1 MKNKKTLLMLFLLVP
16 LFLQAQ
22 IKITGLIVDSENE
35 PLIGVGIK
43 SKTAKTGTISDIDG
57 KFSITVEKGEA
68 LVFSYIGY
76 KSKEMIVQVQEE
88 VKIIMEEN
96 TNTLEE
102 AVVIGYGEVKNKD
115 LTGAVG
121 LVNMDD
127 MSKAVVANFD
137 EALAGRIA
145 GVQVSSN
152 EGMPGEDMNIIIRG
166 NNSVNQSNAP
176 LYVVDGFPLEDFSAS
191 SLNPADIE
199 SISVLKDASATA
211 IYGARGA
218 NGVIIVTSKR
228 GVVGKPRIA
237 FDASYGFAKITNK
250 IDMMNAYD
258 FVVLQSEIYTPA
270 DFADRYLKDGKTI
283 EDYKNVKSVD
293 WQDEIFRTAPIQN
306 YSLNISGGTVQ
317 TKYNATLSIHDQDG
331 IIKNSNYTRYQGRLS
346 LDQKISNKVR
356 MYANVNFSRIIQT
369 GDSPSQTN
377 YSNSAN
383 LLPNTWSYRPFY
395 TLNGYDIIENIT
407 DDQIN
412 SSSDYRIN
420 PLFIVNEEYRKR
432 YTNDFRANAFV
443 EYEMIQD
450 LKIKVSGGWNS
461 SNYRNEQFNGSKSR
475 TGNKYRTEGINAS
488 LQNRETRTWVN
499 ENTITYR
506 NYFDADRNHYFDI
519 LVGETMQER
528 EYENYYQKVIQIPKE
543 ELGMSGM
550 SEGQTQVNTTQVATS
565 RLLSFLSRANYIYK
579 GRYYATAT
587 FRADGSSKFPKDN
600 RWGYFP
606 SFSLAWNVSDE
617 PFMGRYFFLS
627 NLKLRT
633 SWGKTGNDRIAEYSY
648 YDKMRS
654 LSAREGS
661 IYPTEYPFDNANNSG
676 YVIVSPANPNLKW
689 ETTTQ
694 LDAGIDIGLFDEK
707 IKVTADIYRKTTDDL
722 LLNANLPPSYGFTS
736 AIMNI
741 GKVRNQG
748 LELTIETQNVK
759 TKDFSWQSNFNIAF
773 NQNKVL
779 ALSENQESIVS
790 VISYSNAYI
799 AKLGKPLGMIYGY
812 IYEGTYKY
820 DDFNK
825 MPDGS
830 YVLKADRPDNGTDRA
845 GIQPGDIKFKDIN
858 GDRTVNVE
866 DCAIIG
872 RGSPIHVGGFSNTFQ
887 YKGFDLNIFFQ
898 WSYGNDVLNANKL
911 NFARGKSEKDYNRWK
926 VYTKRW
932 TPENPDSNIPRVGG
946 WGSGVYSSYEVED
959 GSFLRLKTLSLGYT
973 LPRSITKKLSARKIR
988 VYASAQNLYT
998 WSSYSGYDPEVSTKN
1013 TALTPGFDW
1022 SAYPRAFT
1030 CTFGFN
1036 LVF

>member
-1 MKNKKTLLMLFLLVP
+1 MLLLFVP
-16 LFLQAQ
+16 IFLQAQ
-22 IKITGLIVDSENE
+22 IKITGLIVDSEDE

-43 SKTAKTGTISDIDG
+43 SKTAATGTISDTEG
-57 KFSITVEKGEA
+57 KFSITVGKGET

-76 KSKEMIVQVQEE
+76 KNKEMIVQTPED
-88 VKIIMEEN
+88 VKITLEEN

-102 AVVIGYGEVKNKD
+102 AVVIGYGEVKSKD

-137 EALAGRIA
+137 QALAGRIA

-166 NNSVNQSNAP
+166 NNSVNQSNSP

-218 NGVIIVTSKR
+218 NGVVIVTSKK
-228 GVVGKPRIA
+228 GVIGKPRIA
-237 FDASYGFAKITNK
+237 FDASYGFSKITNK

-258 FVVLQSEIYTPA
+258 FVLLQSEIYTPA
-270 DFADRYLKDGKTI
+270 DFADRYLRDGKTI
-283 EDYKNVKSVD
+283 EDYKNVRSVD
-293 WQDEIFRTAPIQN
+293 WQDEIFRTAPMQN
-306 YSLNISGGTVQ
+306 YSFNISGGTVQ
-317 TKYNATLSIHDQDG
+317 TKYNATLSVHDQDG
-331 IIKNSNYTRYQGRLS
+331 IIRNSNYTRYQGRLS
-346 LDQKISNKVR
+346 LEQKVSNKVR
-356 MYANVNFSRIIQT
+356 MYANINYSRIIQT

-432 YTNDFRANAFV
+432 YTNDFRANAYV

-450 LKIKVSGGWNS
+450 LKIKVSGGWTS
-461 SNYRNEQFNGSKSR
+461 SNYRNEQFNGSKTR

-499 ENTITYR
+499 ENTVTYR
-506 NYFDADRNHYFDI
+506 NYFDADRNHYFDV

-528 EYENYYQKVIQIPKE
+528 VYENYYQKVIQIPKE

-550 SEGQTQVNTTQVATS
+550 SEGQTQVNSTQMATS

-617 PFMGRYFFLS
+617 PFMGKYFFLS

-661 IYPTEYPFDNANNSG
+661 IYSTEYPFDNANNSG
-676 YVIVSPANPNLKW
+676 YVIVNPANPNLKW

-707 IKVTADIYRKTTDDL
+707 IKITADVYRKVTDDL

-779 ALSENQESIVS
+779 ELSENQESIVS

-825 MPDGS
+825 MPDGT

-845 GIQPGDIKFKDIN
+845 GIQPGDIRFKDIN

-887 YKGFDLNIFFQ
+887 YKGFDLNVFLQ
-898 WSYGNDVLNANKL
+898 WSYGNDILNANKL

-926 VYTKRW
+926 VYTDRW
-932 TPENPDSNIPRVGG
+932 TPDNPDSNIPRVGG

-959 GSFLRLKTLSLGYT
+959 GSFLRLKTVSLGYT
-973 LPRSITKKLSARKIR
+973 FPRAITKKLSARKIR

-998 WSSYSGYDPEVSTKN
+998 WSDYSGYDPEVSTKN